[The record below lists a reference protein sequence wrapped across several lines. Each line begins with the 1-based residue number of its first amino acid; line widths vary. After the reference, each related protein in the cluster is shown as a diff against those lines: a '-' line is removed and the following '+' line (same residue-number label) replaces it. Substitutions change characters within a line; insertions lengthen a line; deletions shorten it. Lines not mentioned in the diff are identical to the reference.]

1 MRKKLLISIILII
14 SIIIIFF
21 ILKNETIQ
29 RIDYDIK
36 KRLYGDPIDT
46 QSGLINNEFFF
57 INSEGKNAQ
66 QTTKG
71 INEAIIYA
79 NKNNIENIKLEKGTY
94 LISGEVDDK
103 KNSYK
108 KKGII
113 LQSNINMDLNR
124 LSINTRNK

>member
-1 MRKKLLISIILII
+1 MLISIILII